1 MKLYPDSCPDNGTV
15 QLIPRYPDKRAF
27 CPDNENSLVRITGN
41 PICPVNEESGC
52 TCKESMNILFYFS
65 IRSHNCCTRVFNLLL
80 TYELQIREHI
90 SDMSLEVASYLFMC
104 LRRMEQPL
112 SNPIMQVS
120 FFLDE
125 IWTIGIIT
133 KFSVFKCVSEIV

>member
-1 MKLYPDSCPDNGTV
+1 M
-15 QLIPRYPDKRAF
+15 
-27 CPDNENSLVRITGN
+27 
-41 PICPVNEESGC
+41 
-52 TCKESMNILFYFS
+52 
-65 IRSHNCCTRVFNLLL
+65 SHNCCTRVFNFLL

-120 FFLDE
+120 FFLTE
-125 IWTIGIIT
+125 YEQLAIFQNIG
-133 KFSVFKCVSEIV
+133 FSSVFWKLFRHFLY